1 MWFCFHLVC
10 ISSHPSPV
18 HRQPERFEMVKNEGK
33 LKKNIFFLLLSLV
46 LLSYFFLFFYVGNR
60 VETNYMQIMSSS
72 KCVCSIRRNCFFYS
86 RRCGLIA
93 GVSKLRKFDNFNLIP
108 FTISLFISAIS
119 CEFKISA
126 LFCHVR
132 GFGVVCGRRSI
143 ENVEERSISNDAETS
158 FIFSQLP

>member
-1 MWFCFHLVC
+1 
-10 ISSHPSPV
+10 
-18 HRQPERFEMVKNEGK
+18 MVKNEGK
-33 LKKNIFFLLLSLV
+33 LKKK
-46 LLSYFFLFFYVGNR
+46 YFFLVVVVLGVAFLFFIFFFVGNR

-126 LFCHVR
+126 LFCHMR